1 MPLLYNLG
9 IKAYRAAVSIAALW
23 NDKARKWADGRK
35 NIFENIQQTLPGKTK
50 KRLWMHVASLGE
62 FEQGLPVIEKF
73 NRDEWEIITTFFSPS
88 GYEYRKT
95 HRAVDAAF
103 YLPVD
108 TAGNAV
114 KFLDI
119 VQPDLVIFVKYDFW
133 YYYLTETKKRNIPLY
148 LISALFR
155 EKQPFFRGSGLHRE
169 MLLCFNHIFTQDENS
184 VQLLKRHGYNHATQ
198 AGDTRCDRVLQNALA
213 PKKFPVIEKFVGYGA
228 EPPFGSAQGD
238 SRGTSTSKNILV
250 AGSSW
255 PEEEALLADVY
266 GGFNNNLKL
275 IIAPHTINDAHVSEI
290 EKRFDGYKVARYSRL
305 TEETAGQ
312 YDIVIIDNI
321 GMLSSLYQY
330 GDVAMIGGA
339 FRKGLHN
346 ILEAAVFEIPV
357 LYGPPVNKY
366 PEGRR
371 LVAAGGGFIVNNKE
385 ELKNLLLDFF
395 NQPEKRTAA
404 GKKAKAFI
412 DENAGAA
419 GRIYSSIHV

>member
-1 MPLLYNLG
+1 MAPTKAKRSLFSAEMPLLYNLG
-9 IKAYRAAVSIAALW
+9 IQAYRAAINIAALW
-23 NDKARKWADGRK
+23 NDKARKWTNGRK
-35 NIFENIQQTLPGKTK
+35 NIFEHIQQTLPAKTQ

-88 GYEYRKT
+88 GYEYRKSHKAT
-95 HRAVDAAF
+95 DAAF

-108 TAGNAV
+108 TKQNAV
-114 KFLDI
+114 KFLDSI
-119 VQPDLVIFVKYDFW
+119 QPDLVLFVKYDFW

-155 EKQPFFRGSGLHRE
+155 ENQPFFKGSRLHRE

-184 VQLLKRHGYNHATQ
+184 VRLLKKHGYNHAVK
-198 AGDTRCDRVLQNALA
+198 AGDTRCDRVLQNALV
-213 PKKFPVIEKFVGYGA
+213 PKKFPVIEKFVAGK
-228 EPPFGSAQGD
+228 E
-238 SRGTSTSKNILV
+238 ILV

-266 GGFNNNLKL
+266 SDFKNKLKL
-275 IIAPHTINDAHVSEI
+275 IIAPHNINDTHITEI
-290 EKRFDGYKVARYSRL
+290 EKRFEEHKVARYSVL

-330 GDVAMIGGA
+330 GSMAMIGGA

-357 LYGPPVNKY
+357 VYGPPVNKY

-371 LVAAGGGFIVNNKE
+371 LVEAGGGFIVNNKE
-385 ELKNLLLDFF
+385 ELKALLIEFL
-395 NQPEKRTAA
+395 NEPGKRIAA
-404 GKKAKAFI
+404 GKKARAFI
-412 DENAGAA
+412 EDNAGAA
-419 GRIYSSIHV
+419 GKIYSWMDI

>member
-9 IKAYRAAVSIAALW
+9 IKAYSAAVSIAALW
-23 NDKARKWADGRK
+23 NEKARKWTDGRK
-35 NIFENIQQTLPGKTK
+35 NIFEQIQQALPVKVK

-88 GYEYRKT
+88 GYEYRKN
-95 HRAVDAAF
+95 HKAADAVF

-108 TAGNAV
+108 SKGNAA
-114 KFLDI
+114 KFLDS
-119 VQPDLVIFVKYDFW
+119 VQADLVIFVKYDFW
-133 YYYLTETKKRNIPLY
+133 YYYLTEVRKRNIPLY

-155 EKQPFFRGSGLHRE
+155 EKQPFFRGSKLHRE
-169 MLLCFNHIFTQDENS
+169 MLLSFNHIFTQDENS
-184 VQLLKRHGYNHATQ
+184 VKLLKSHGYSSASQ
-198 AGDTRCDRVLQNALA
+198 AGDTRCDRVLQNALV
-213 PKKFPVIEKFVGYGA
+213 PKKFTVIENFIGGTA
-228 EPPFGSAQGD
+228 HLSFGSAQDG
-238 SRGTSTSKNILV
+238 SSQTSTHKKVLV

-255 PEEEALLADVY
+255 PEEEELLAAVY
-266 GGFNNNLKL
+266 NGFKDELKL
-275 IIAPHTINDAHVSEI
+275 IIAPHNINDAHISEI
-290 EKRFDGYKVARYSRL
+290 EKSFEGYKIARYSKL
-305 TEETAGQ
+305 TEATAAE

-357 LYGPPVNKY
+357 IYGPPVSKY

-371 LVAAGGGFIVNNKE
+371 LVAAGGGFIVNNKD
-385 ELKNLLLDFF
+385 ELTTLLSGFLS
-395 NQPEKRTAA
+395 QTEKRVSA
-404 GKKAKAFI
+404 GKKARAFI
-412 DENAGAA
+412 EDNAGAA
-419 GRIYSSIHV
+419 GKIYERIQV

>member
-1 MPLLYNLG
+1 M
-9 IKAYRAAVSIAALW
+9 
-23 NDKARKWADGRK
+23 
-35 NIFENIQQTLPGKTK
+35 
-50 KRLWMHVASLGE
+50 
-62 FEQGLPVIEKF
+62 KF

-88 GYEYRKT
+88 GYEYRKN
-95 HRAVDAAF
+95 HKAVDAVF

-108 TAGNAV
+108 SKTNAV
-114 KFLDI
+114 KFLDS

-133 YYYLTETKKRNIPLY
+133 YYYLTEVRKRNIPLY

-155 EKQPFFRGSGLHRE
+155 EKQPFFRGSKLHRE

-184 VQLLKRHGYNHATQ
+184 VKLLKSHGYSSASQ
-198 AGDTRCDRVLQNALA
+198 AGDTRCDRVLQNALV
-213 PKKFPVIEKFVGYGA
+213 PKKFPVIEKFITG
-228 EPPFGSAQGD
+228 
-238 SRGTSTSKNILV
+238 KNILV

-266 GGFNNNLKL
+266 GTFKNNLKL

-305 TEETAGQ
+305 TEEAAGQ

-357 LYGPPVNKY
+357 LYGPPVSKY

-371 LVAAGGGFIVNNKE
+371 LVAAGGGFIVNNKD
-385 ELKNLLLDFF
+385 ELTTLLSGFLSH
-395 NQPEKRTAA
+395 PEKRVSA
-404 GKKAKAFI
+404 GKKARAFI
-412 DENAGAA
+412 EYNAGAA
-419 GRIYSSIHV
+419 GKIYERIQV